1 MTDQKEKT
9 LDAMLDLETLG
20 TRPGCVVLSAAA
32 LLFDADTGE
41 TQDYVHTHFNIHE
54 QILKFGLHVQQDTQ
68 AWWLQQSNEAQ
79 TRAIEPG
86 SHSKVW
92 GPQLLKHGLTDL
104 ASVLGQANSRVWAQG
119 ASFDFPIL
127 SHLYRIAGI
136 DAPWQFWAERD
147 TRTLYEA
154 ASMFGFDRKVMDA
167 SREGVHHDALSDC
180 EHQVLCVTAAKR
192 TLRGESDVAK
202 AT

>member
-1 MTDQKEKT
+1 MTNQKEKT
-9 LDAMLDLETLG
+9 FDAMIDLETLG

-54 QILKFGLHVQQDTQ
+54 QILKFGLQVQQGTQ
-68 AWWLQQSNEAQ
+68 AWWLQQSDEAQ
-79 TRAIEPG
+79 TSAITSG
-86 SHSKVW
+86 SN
-92 GPQLLKHGLTDL
+92 PQLLKHGLTDL
-104 ASVLGQANSRVWAQG
+104 ASVLKRANSRVWAQG

-127 SHLYRIAGI
+127 SHLYRIAGV
-136 DAPWQFWAERD
+136 DAPWMFWAERD

-154 ASMFGFDRKVMDA
+154 ASVVGFARKAIDA

>member
-9 LDAMLDLETLG
+9 LDAMIDLETLG

-32 LLFDADTGE
+32 LLFDADTGD

-54 QILKFGLHVQQDTQ
+54 QILKFGLQVQQDTQ
-68 AWWLQQSNEAQ
+68 RWWLQQSDEAQ
-79 TRAIEPG
+79 TSAITSG
-86 SHSKVW
+86 SR
-92 GPQLLKHGLTDL
+92 PQLLKHGLTDL
-104 ASVLGQANSRVWAQG
+104 ASVLKQANGRVWAQG

-127 SHLYRIAGI
+127 SHLYRIAGV
-136 DAPWQFWAERD
+136 DAPWRFWAERD

-154 ASMFGFDRKVMDA
+154 ASMVGFDRKAMDA
-167 SREGVHHDALSDC
+167 LREGVHHDALSDC
-180 EHQVLCVTAAKR
+180 EHQAWCVAVAKS

-202 AT
+202 ST